1 MHKLGMQRLMMML
14 GVGWL
19 GLAIPAASQACFM
32 RSPQPVQ
39 VWLDHI
45 HVEITN
51 GIAVKTYN
59 CTFKNLN
66 AQAIVGGECFME
78 LEPGAQVDDMSVWV
92 DGQEMK
98 AEILDVAKA
107 KEVFADIVQKG
118 GSPALLEYF
127 GNQLITTKVPKVPAN
142 GTVQVKLRY
151 TMPLK
156 KRDGLVRLQMLNTN
170 PKTLLQ
176 PLESAAVTV
185 KIKESDP
192 LKNIYSPTHEIK
204 IEEEKEWDVVV
215 RWEEKNYL
223 PRHPFV
229 LYYDTDPQAVGASL
243 ITHREFDEEGTFMM
257 MLSPTVGK
265 GPGQVSSETIL
276 PKDVVFC
283 VDTSGSMLQGN
294 KMQQARNA
302 LKYCVEQLRDGDR
315 FNIVN
320 FSTSVRSFEDRGL
333 VEADDTT
340 RQKALNYVRKL
351 SPRGG
356 TAIQEALDK
365 SLEMLSGDDDRLK
378 MILFATDGLP
388 TIGETDPQAILK
400 NMAKRNTDD
409 VRVFVFGE
417 GFDVNTKLLDFLA
430 LNNRG
435 EAEYILPEEDI
446 AEKISRFFDR
456 VGSPLLTD
464 MQVEFEGLEAKDVF
478 PKQIKDVYRGEQVIL
493 YGRYT
498 GHGRKTVRVTG
509 KSNGKTETFTYE
521 LEFPEFS
528 GDDQG
533 AFAPRLWAGRKV
545 DYLLTEIRKAKS
557 PPQELVDEV
566 SFLAKRY
573 GIVTPYTSYLMTDDV
588 VAEVPNNDDGLGG
601 GGPFPPGQPRPF
613 PLPFRAQLQKNLEGA
628 AESAP
633 ADLATPEQRQA
644 DVDAA
649 KKMAY
654 GRRALDR
661 SGGALALDEAAEAE
675 FQSGGRNESGL
686 TQMRYIGTDTFYCS
700 KGTWYQSS
708 FDAKKAKDIKKIE
721 VGSKEYLELLLKKE
735 GLAKFLALGEVVL
748 EIDGEWVQFVEPAKK
763 K

>member
-1 MHKLGMQRLMMML
+1 MHRFGMQRLILVL
-14 GVGWL
+14 GAAVIAL
-19 GLAIPAASQACFM
+19 GLPRVSPACFM

-66 AQAIVGGECFME
+66 AQAIVGGECYME

-92 DGQEMK
+92 DGKEMK

-151 TMPLK
+151 TMALK

-176 PLESAAVTV
+176 PLESAGVTV
-185 KIKESDP
+185 KIKEADP
-192 LKNIYSPTHEIK
+192 LKNIYSPTHDIK

-215 RWEEKNYL
+215 KWEEKNYL

-229 LYYDTDPQAVGASL
+229 LYYDTNPQAVGASL
-243 ITHREFDEEGTFMM
+243 ITHRDFDEEGTFMM
-257 MLSPTVGK
+257 MLSPTVGT
-265 GPGQVSSETIL
+265 GPGQISSEAIL

-320 FSTSVRSFEDRGL
+320 FSTSVRSFQEQGL
-333 VEADDTT
+333 VEVDDAT
-340 RQKALNYVRKL
+340 RKRALEYVRKL

-356 TAIQEALDK
+356 TAIQEALDH
-365 SLEMLSGDDDRLK
+365 SLKMLANDKDRLK

-409 VRVFVFGE
+409 VRVFAFGE

-456 VGSPLLTD
+456 VGSPILTD
-464 MQVEFEGLEAKDVF
+464 LQVEFDGLEAKDVF
-478 PKQIKDVYRGEQVIL
+478 PKQIKDVFRGEQVIL

-509 KSNGKTETFTYE
+509 KSNGKTETFTFE

-528 GDDQG
+528 EDDQG
-533 AFAPRLWAGRKV
+533 SFAPRLWAGRKV
-545 DYLLTEIRKAKS
+545 DYLLTEIRKAET

-588 VAEVPNNDDGLGG
+588 VAETPTAPGFGG
-601 GGPFPPGQPRPF
+601 AIGGPIPPGQPRPV
-613 PLPFRAQLQKNLEGA
+613 PLNVRLKRNLSDALET
-628 AESAP
+628 AP
-633 ADLATPEQRQA
+633 AASSTVEEKRA
-644 DVDAA
+644 RVDAA
-649 KKMAY
+649 KKLSNS
-654 GRRALDR
+654 RQALDR
-661 SGGALALDEAAEAE
+661 SGGASALDEAAEAE
-675 FQSGGRNESGL
+675 FQSGGRKESGL
-686 TQMRYIGTDTFYCS
+686 TQMRYIGTQTFYQS
-700 KGTWYQSS
+700 RGAWYQSD
-708 FDAKKAKDIKKIE
+708 FDAKKAKDIKTIE
-721 VGSKEYLELLLKKE
+721 VGSKEYVDLLLKKE
-735 GLAKFLALGEVVL
+735 GLAKFLALGEVVVK
-748 EIDGEWVQFVEPAKK
+748 IDGEWVRFVEPPKE
-763 K
+763 